1 MSGLLPSF
9 LSSAQ
14 LEIRI
19 GNTVLAYCQNLSFTD
34 DMATVPVGGIGSY
47 TMHALEPVGY
57 MGRGSMTITHYSK
70 AVLNKIKNDTSAFPK
85 NIVTNSQNGDDG
97 NSLLRSEFF
106 NPIRLI
112 MSRTFNI
119 NVYERAINTTGNLG
133 SNSGRKA
140 FQLQGCRMTNLSL
153 TFTPGSLIN
162 QTVSFLCMGV
172 VDITSEKINGPKVT
186 ASNTT
191 T

>member
-19 GNTVLAYCQNLSFTD
+19 GATVLAYCQNLSFTD

-70 AVLNKIKNDTSAFPK
+70 AVLERIGNAGANTVPANIKTKDT
-85 NIVTNSQNGDDG
+85 D

-106 NPIRLI
+106 NPIQLI
-112 MSRTFNI
+112 ISRTFDI
-119 NVYERAINTTGNLG
+119 NVYERAV
-133 SNSGRKA
+133 SNEQVVSGMRLVY
-140 FQLQGCRMTNLSL
+140 QLQDCRMTNLSL

-162 QTVSFLCMGV
+162 QTVSFLCMGLA
-172 VDITSEKINGPKVT
+172 DLTSEDVGKKVT
-186 ASNTT
+186 SKTEKPKA
-191 T
+191 